1 MKALRDVEAHEL
13 VLRKPSW
20 KSGEHEL
27 LAGEELVGRL
37 DVSSWSGGSVAE
49 AADGRWKIDRPRG
62 FTQRRIR
69 VLDPETEDEVAEV
82 RRDGWGRRAE
92 VELGG
97 HRYELRARG
106 FWKPTWTWTE
116 EGAELATLTTRD
128 TLREEKGR
136 IDVGGALRAS
146 PHASLLVLLGAHL
159 ALLAGREAAGA
170 AAAGA
175 AAGGAAAG
183 GAAGS

>member
-1 MKALRDVEAHEL
+1 MKALRDIDTDEP

-20 KSGEHEL
+20 RSGLHEL
-27 LAGEELVGRL
+27 VAGDAVVGQL
-37 DVSSWSGGSVAE
+37 DVSSWSGGSLAE
-49 AADGRWKIDRPRG
+49 AADERWKIDRPRG

-69 VLDPETEDEVAEV
+69 VLDASTEDEVAEV

-92 VELGG
+92 VGLGE
-97 HRYELRARG
+97 HRYELRARAW
-106 FWKPTWTWTE
+106 WKPHWAWTE
-116 EGAELATLTTRD
+116 DGAELVTLSTRD
-128 TLREEKGR
+128 TLREEMGR
-136 IDVGGALRAS
+136 IRLSDALRAS

-175 AAGGAAAG
+175 TAGGATAAGG
-183 GAAGS
+183 S